1 MRRRSGSV
9 GGRRRLSEVMRST
22 RERALRRS
30 SAPSPGREGVR
41 GGLGGVRAARVGH
54 VRSMF
59 LATFERQPNPKQE
72 VGALARPYAPKSRR
86 TPRVSTP
93 VPSSSAAARRMRAT
107 IGCAGRRGGAALSA
121 SYGAAGA
128 VARRRT
134 LSTLVIWGFFFVSR
148 SAHPPQQRAHQRTSA
163 TKKNKHPRR
172 WTEVAQ
178 AVSRRC
184 ASARETELRSE
195 LRHALPTASR
205 FGSVSS
211 LAAMGVCGG
220 GAPSNLAN
228 GGGCPLEGPRAPTQ
242 TRRVVVDVCSSLKKG
257 GERSVTRI
265 PPLPF
270 LQSALVALERAP
282 PRRGARQ
289 GPLSG
294 QGGARAQC
302 SHLTPLD
309 PRTAHAIQRPAAVGG
324 GRAHTHRTVRHSWRR
339 TGHHGGGAGPRR
351 PRRAAARETA
361 LVGEA
366 ASGGTPPCGRGHSH
380 HTMCRTQRR
389 RGRLAGGRFR
399 APRRA
404 EPRAKAGEG
413 RPAPPHAQ
421 RAHRAP
427 CVRPQR
433 PVDPTF
439 TRRVKV
445 GCS

>member
-1 MRRRSGSV
+1 MRIG
-9 GGRRRLSEVMRST
+9 
-22 RERALRRS
+22 ERD
-30 SAPSPGREGVR
+30 
-41 GGLGGVRAARVGH
+41 
-54 VRSMF
+54 
-59 LATFERQPNPKQE
+59 
-72 VGALARPYAPKSRR
+72 
-86 TPRVSTP
+86 
-93 VPSSSAAARRMRAT
+93 
-107 IGCAGRRGGAALSA
+107 GAALRAAPRA
-121 SYGAAGA
+121 SNSFMVRVG
-128 VARRRT
+128 
-134 LSTLVIWGFFFVSR
+134 LISR
-148 SAHPPQQRAHQRTSA
+148 SHGGLRGWRALQSGQR
-163 TKKNKHPRR
+163 
-172 WTEVAQ
+172 
-178 AVSRRC
+178 
-184 ASARETELRSE
+184 
-195 LRHALPTASR
+195 
-205 FGSVSS
+205 
-211 LAAMGVCGG
+211 
-220 GAPSNLAN
+220 

-257 GERSVTRI
+257 AERSVTRI

-294 QGGARAQC
+294 QGGARACC
-302 SHLTPLD
+302 SHMTPLD

-413 RPAPPHAQ
+413 RPAPPHAP

-445 GCS
+445 GCSRRAPTSAAVCAAPGQGTALARGRRRSPAPPHHPPSALGPCTRPATPRGVHACTLCIPLGCS